1 MLITLLPTYPL
12 TRFHPPSH
20 FPRPRATKLN
30 SMRFILVSGLSGSG
44 KSTALRALDDAG
56 FFVTDNLPPQMWLE
70 HFRLARNKGVDKLAV
85 CTDARTHLFFD
96 DLELCLDA
104 LYAETPIQLLFLEAS
119 NDVLLSRYNLTRRA
133 HPLGELSL
141 FMDFRREH
149 EILAPLR
156 ERADIVLDT
165 THLGT
170 AELLERV
177 RTLLVLE
184 SEFHLG
190 VSSFGFKH
198 APPRDADLV
207 LDVRGM
213 PNPHYVPGLKP
224 RTGLDEDVAAYVFRE
239 PRAEGREQKAENLA
253 SSVAVLEAPVSTLKT
268 GAQDVDPEKFY
279 AGLRDFVR
287 SSAELARAS
296 GRHSYT
302 VAIGC
307 TGGQHRS
314 VAVAERLAR
323 ELGDL
328 DARVTDHRDIGKG
341 ER

>member
-1 MLITLLPTYPL
+1 
-12 TRFHPPSH
+12 
-20 FPRPRATKLN
+20 
-30 SMRFILVSGLSGSG
+30 MRFVLVSGLSGSG

-56 FFVTDNLPPQMWLE
+56 FFCHRQPPPQMWLE
-70 HFRLARNKGVDKLAV
+70 HSRLARLKGVDKLAV

-96 DLELCLDA
+96 GLEESLDA
-104 LYAETPIQLLFLEAS
+104 LAAEISFQLLFLEAS

-165 THLGT
+165 TALGSS
-170 AELLERV
+170 ELLERV
-177 RTLLVLE
+177 KSVLLLQT
-184 SEFHLG
+184 EFHLG
-190 VSSFGFKH
+190 LSSFGFKH

-213 PNPHYVPGLKP
+213 PNPHYVPSLKP
-224 RTGLDEDVAAYVFRE
+224 RTGLDEDVAAYVFTGQK
-239 PRAEGREQKAENLA
+239 AEGREQRAENQS
-253 SSVAVLEAPVSTLKT
+253 SSVAVPGPTVLEPPVSAVKAGTE
-268 GAQDVDPEKFY
+268 AVDPEKFY
-279 AGLRDFVR
+279 AGLREFVR

-296 GRHSYT
+296 GRHTYT

-323 ELGDL
+323 ELSDL
-328 DARVTDHRDIGKG
+328 DARVTDHRDIAKG

>member
-1 MLITLLPTYPL
+1 
-12 TRFHPPSH
+12 
-20 FPRPRATKLN
+20 
-30 SMRFILVSGLSGSG
+30 MRFVLVSGLSGSG

-70 HFRLARNKGVDKLAV
+70 HSRLARLKGIDKLAV
-85 CTDARTHLFFD
+85 CTDARTHLFFEG
-96 DLELCLDA
+96 LEACLDA
-104 LYAETPIQLLFLEAS
+104 LAQETPFQLLFLEAS

-165 THLGT
+165 TALGSS
-170 AELLERV
+170 ELLERV
-177 RTLLVLE
+177 KSVLLLQT
-184 SEFHLG
+184 EFHLG
-190 VSSFGFKH
+190 LSSFGFKH

-213 PNPHYVPGLKP
+213 PNPHYVPTLKP
-224 RTGLDEDVAAYVFRE
+224 RTGLDEEVAAYVFRGPRAESRE
-239 PRAEGREQKAENLA
+239 PRAENPGPG
-253 SSVAVLEAPVSTLKT
+253 VAVLEPPVLEPPVSSVKT
-268 GAQDVDPEKFY
+268 GTEAVDPEKFY
-279 AGLRDFVR
+279 SGLREFVR

-296 GRHSYT
+296 GRHTYT

-323 ELGDL
+323 ELSGL

>member
-1 MLITLLPTYPL
+1 
-12 TRFHPPSH
+12 
-20 FPRPRATKLN
+20 
-30 SMRFILVSGLSGSG
+30 MRFVLVSGLSGSG

-70 HFRLARNKGVDKLAV
+70 HSRLARLKGVDKLAV

-96 DLELCLDA
+96 GLESCLDA
-104 LYAETPIQLLFLEAS
+104 LAQETPFQLLFLEAS

-149 EILAPLR
+149 ELLAPLR

-165 THLGT
+165 TALGSS
-170 AELLERV
+170 ELLERV
-177 RTLLVLE
+177 KSVLLLQT
-184 SEFHLG
+184 EFHLG
-190 VSSFGFKH
+190 LSSFGFKH

-207 LDVRGM
+207 LDVRGL

-224 RTGLDEDVAAYVFRE
+224 RTGLDEEVAAYVFRGQRAESRE
-239 PRAEGREQKAENLA
+239 PRAEG
-253 SSVAVLEAPVSTLKT
+253 SGPGVAVLEPTVLEPPVSSVKT
-268 GAQDVDPEKFY
+268 GTEAVDPEKFY
-279 AGLRDFVR
+279 IGLREFVR

-296 GRHSYT
+296 GRHAYT

-323 ELGDL
+323 ELSDL

>member
-1 MLITLLPTYPL
+1 
-12 TRFHPPSH
+12 
-20 FPRPRATKLN
+20 
-30 SMRFILVSGLSGSG
+30 MRFVLVSGLSGSG

-70 HFRLARNKGVDKLAV
+70 HSRLARLKGIDKLAV
-85 CTDARTHLFFD
+85 CTDARTHLFFEG
-96 DLELCLDA
+96 LEACLDA
-104 LYAETPIQLLFLEAS
+104 LAQETPFQLLFLEAS

-165 THLGT
+165 TALGSS
-170 AELLERV
+170 ELLERV
-177 RTLLVLE
+177 KSVLLLQT
-184 SEFHLG
+184 EFHLG
-190 VSSFGFKH
+190 LSSFGFKH

-213 PNPHYVPGLKP
+213 PNPHYVPTLKP
-224 RTGLDEDVAAYVFRE
+224 RTGLDEEVAAYVFRG
-239 PRAEGREQKAENLA
+239 PRAEDRDPRAENPGPG
-253 SSVAVLEAPVSTLKT
+253 VAVLEPPVSSVKT
-268 GAQDVDPEKFY
+268 GTEAVDPEKFY
-279 AGLRDFVR
+279 SGLREFVR

-296 GRHSYT
+296 GRHTYT

-323 ELGDL
+323 ELSDL